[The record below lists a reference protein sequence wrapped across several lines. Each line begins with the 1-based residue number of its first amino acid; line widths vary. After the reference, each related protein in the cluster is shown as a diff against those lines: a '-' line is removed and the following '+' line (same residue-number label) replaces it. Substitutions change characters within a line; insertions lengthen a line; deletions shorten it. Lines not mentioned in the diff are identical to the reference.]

1 MALPAANQP
10 ISFLDLQNEY
20 GGSGPISLSEYYRS
34 PDVNNAKA
42 VNFGFQ
48 GSYAYASPSF
58 SNSGYSETNRH
69 MVMDFSAKYGSEFL
83 AHQVRWVFN
92 GVIVSNSLPAI
103 KYSSSDFWDNNR
115 GQSYVL
121 TVGSEPQSQL
131 ATRNYGRDPYT
142 GVTGPPQYYRR
153 ETYSATGSKASQ
165 AGGTLFYYYY
175 YSRTQTRS
183 FVNYNSTV
191 PISSTNNATIS
202 MSNFA
207 SQGN

>member
-20 GGSGPISLSEYYRS
+20 GGSGPISLSEYFRS
-34 PDVNNAKA
+34 PNASNTKA

-48 GSYAYASPSF
+48 GNWGYNSGF

-69 MVMDFSAKYGSEFL
+69 MVMDFSTKYGSELL
-83 AHQVRWVFN
+83 AHQIRWVFN
-92 GVIVSNSLPAI
+92 GAVVSNTLPAV
-103 KYSSSDFWDNNR
+103 KYSSSDFWANNG

-121 TVGSEPQSQL
+121 TVGSAPQSQL
-131 ATRNYGRDPYT
+131 ATKNYGRSPFT
-142 GVTGPPQYYRR
+142 GMTGPPQYYRT

-175 YSRTQTRS
+175 YSKTQTRS